1 MNKLTEFMES
11 EINAFTMSVCRQML
25 VLFITSHFCM
35 DVYSGKSFKHIRT
48 YILGS
53 FSNQKKKSVKKIIK
67 GEGQGMLAEL
77 FFSMGYI

>member
-35 DVYSGKSFKHIRT
+35 DVYSGKSFKHMHIFLDLFP
-48 YILGS
+48 I
-53 FSNQKKKSVKKIIK
+53 KKKISK
-67 GEGQGMLAEL
+67 ENN
-77 FFSMGYI
+77 